1 MAFDYSGLAETA
13 RGLLA
18 EYGQDVTFT
27 RQGSAVYDN
36 ETGQVTST
44 ETKFTAKGVIFPY
57 KNGVSQ
63 VNGSLIEKGDQEVY
77 WQGNTAPIPGDTV
90 TVANVSY
97 KVVSVMAIEP
107 AGINVLYQIQV
118 RR

>member
-1 MAFDYSGLAETA
+1 LAFDYSGLAETA
-13 RGLLA
+13 RGLLY
-18 EYGQDVTFT
+18 EYGQDITFT

-44 ETKFTAKGVIFPY
+44 ETTFNAKGVIFPY

-63 VNGSLIEKGDQEVY
+63 VNGSLIEKDDQEVY

-90 TVANVSY
+90 VVANVAY

-107 AGINVLYQIQV
+107 AGINVLYQLQV

>member
-1 MAFDYSGLAETA
+1 MAFDYSELAQTA
-13 RGLLA
+13 RELLA

-27 RQGSAVYDN
+27 RQSSAVYDN
-36 ETGQVTST
+36 ENGQVSAT
-44 ETKFTAKGVIFPY
+44 ETTFSGKGVIFTY

-63 VNGSLIEKGDQEVY
+63 VNGSLIEKGDQELY
-77 WQGNTAPIPGDTV
+77 LEGNTLPVPGDTV

-97 KVVSVMAIEP
+97 KVVYVMAIEP